1 MLKYLKMEVGTNL
14 QVLGETMMHMV
25 MQQPQQDG
33 SFIGMWGEEG
43 GGRRERV
50 SKGKLYIDF

>member
-43 GGRRERV
+43 GWRREEGEGVKR
-50 SKGKLYIDF
+50 